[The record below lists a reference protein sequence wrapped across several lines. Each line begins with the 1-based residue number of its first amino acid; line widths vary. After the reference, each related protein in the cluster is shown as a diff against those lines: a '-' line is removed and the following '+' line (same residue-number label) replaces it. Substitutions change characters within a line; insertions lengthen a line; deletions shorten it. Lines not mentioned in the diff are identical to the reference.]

1 MAEFDIIYKRLGISF
16 DTALGESWFEPML
29 GPLVEDAIAK
39 GVATI
44 EESGAVSV
52 HFDDKYPS
60 CLLRKTDGATLYQ
73 TRDAATCI
81 HRWNTYT
88 PTRNIYVVG
97 AEQRLHFQQVFEFVR
112 RMGYTEIA
120 DCSVHVKFG
129 MVTGANGERF
139 KTRKGNVIF
148 ADEILDEAVRRAK
161 EKIMEQVDAGRSEV
175 SQPDDI
181 ERVAEAIG
189 LGAVIYFDLHQGPE
203 RNIAF
208 DWEKIL
214 SFDGNTGVYLQYM
227 HARCCNIVRKAG
239 GVPESV
245 DSSVLTTDDER
256 ALVVQLSRITGAV
269 RDAGA
274 RYAPSAIAN
283 WTFELAKDFARFY
296 DRCPVLSAD
305 DLAVRDARVKL
316 CDAVAIGIRSGLGL
330 LGISAP
336 DRM

>member
-1 MAEFDIIYKRLGISF
+1 
-16 DTALGESWFEPML
+16 
-29 GPLVEDAIAK
+29 
-39 GVATI
+39 
-44 EESGAVSV
+44 
-52 HFDDKYPS
+52 
-60 CLLRKTDGATLYQ
+60 
-73 TRDAATCI
+73 
-81 HRWNTYT
+81 
-88 PTRNIYVVG
+88 
-97 AEQRLHFQQVFEFVR
+97 
-112 RMGYTEIA
+112 
-120 DCSVHVKFG
+120 
-129 MVTGANGERF
+129 
-139 KTRKGNVIF
+139 
-148 ADEILDEAVRRAK
+148 
-161 EKIMEQVDAGRSEV
+161 MEQVETGRSEV

-181 ERVAEAIG
+181 QRVAETIG

-214 SFDGNTGVYLQYM
+214 AFDGNTGVYLQYM
-227 HARCCNIVRKAG
+227 YARCCNIVRKAG
-239 GVPESV
+239 GVPENV

-296 DRCPVLSAD
+296 DRCPVLGAD
-305 DLAVRDARVKL
+305 DPAVRDARVKL
-316 CDAVAIGIRSGLGL
+316 CDAVAIGIKSGLSL